1 MTVFL
6 VVLGVIALWAIVLL
20 SAFRLLIAW
29 ADWRHP
35 LPRLEDLEVEEH
47 SRPHGTVHRLDD
59 YRKTG

>member
-1 MTVFL
+1 VN
-6 VVLGVIALWAIVLL
+6 VVLILLAVIILWAITLFGAFWLL
-20 SAFRLLIAW
+20 VAW